1 MHVLLI
7 WKQHSPAFRSFFDDL
22 MAGKGPSAL
31 NRITQMQKEELQRV
45 LMVCQDPQL
54 RLDTL
59 FQDTFSRNPSFATTL
74 QRWRNGRPLDTFR
87 GVSMER
93 HCRELLGARQDSAYP
108 LYWEFPGGDVDARSG
123 EHPTV
128 SAVREAFEETGYEVV
143 HAPDYGLDEA
153 VKWGRDLANT
163 NNMIVCRLK
172 EGRTPADGPTG
183 RADSV
188 EVRNVRWVPFDVAL
202 HMMRDPNN
210 ADYPNFL
217 RKVQCHFMHQAFE
230 RLRQKPITPA
240 INKQL
245 ECMRHTMETVLLT
258 SAQKLRLQ
266 DMIADYNLF
275 KSQMPNAPAEQREER
290 KQKMLQFVL
299 QSVQSNASQPS
310 KQTYA
315 GT

>member
-1 MHVLLI
+1 
-7 WKQHSPAFRSFFDDL
+7 
-22 MAGKGPSAL
+22 
-31 NRITQMQKEELQRV
+31 
-45 LMVCQDPQL
+45 
-54 RLDTL
+54 
-59 FQDTFSRNPSFATTL
+59 
-74 QRWRNGRPLDTFR
+74 
-87 GVSMER
+87 
-93 HCRELLGARQDSAYP
+93 
-108 LYWEFPGGDVDARSG
+108 
-123 EHPTV
+123 
-128 SAVREAFEETGYEVV
+128 
-143 HAPDYGLDEA
+143 
-153 VKWGRDLANT
+153 
-163 NNMIVCRLK
+163 
-172 EGRTPADGPTG
+172 
-183 RADSV
+183 
-188 EVRNVRWVPFDVAL
+188 
-202 HMMRDPNN
+202 
-210 ADYPNFL
+210 
-217 RKVQCHFMHQAFE
+217 MHQAFE